1 MPTFCHSEHRE
12 ESSRTSDRGY
22 RARFFAALRMTGPRN
37 PLRALLVGG
46 CIAFTASAAEPKPRI
61 AVFSGPTS
69 TIQNNEPLITS
80 NKAREQYGLPL
91 RKDPWGKVTTDWPRY
106 QKLAAPVTVYIEM
119 FTAHPLEAD
128 VKELYAPADGYVN
141 AHGVFSKEKKSPAD
155 KPVYAVTL
163 KPEDGLYAL
172 PYMGRQSDGQPWE
185 STATQLGAPFAQ
197 SRQTFV
203 PNASRIFDEI
213 ERNGGGI
220 EAKADYDFY
229 RAVPSGGYTKG
240 LPAAQR
246 TDFGEGDIP
255 PEKLGEDFF
264 SYGPYPASQI
274 RPKLARAAN
283 VVQQA
288 LNTGRYAGALWLE
301 GSPTVEDTSYWLSLL
316 IDTALPI
323 AANSAHRNRGKISP
337 DGDGNICDSIDYI
350 VSKVWAGDDGKNRL
364 GTVMVQDEVIYSSR
378 EVEKGDAHPG
388 GYVATGG
395 YGGIMGS
402 MTAGPYVT
410 YVPTRKHTWKSEL
423 RLSVLPAKIEGLLR
437 EGGVFKT
444 VSVDIKNA
452 AGELLP
458 AAIPKV
464 AIVKGD
470 NWYDD
475 SAVPNPAGEK
485 GITGSIE
492 MLLEKYPLGGIVGE
506 GLAPYSSMS
515 TSQDKALEL
524 AVLSGLP
531 VVKVARGDASGL
543 VRVNPNNLFIE
554 GNNLTATK
562 ARLLLTAALMK
573 FGSLP
578 HAADPAHATP
588 AEIAAIKEKIKL
600 YQAIFE
606 TH

>member
-1 MPTFCHSEHRE
+1 MN
-12 ESSRTSDRGY
+12 
-22 RARFFAALRMTGPRN
+22 RATLLASLLVVSAAFAAD
-37 PLRALLVGG
+37 
-46 CIAFTASAAEPKPRI
+46 PKPRI

-91 RKDPWGKVTTDWPRY
+91 KKDAQGKTLMDWPRY
-106 QKLAAPVTVYIEM
+106 QRIAAPATVYIEM
-119 FTAHPLEAD
+119 FTAHPLESD
-128 VKELYAPADGYVN
+128 VKELYAAPDGYVD
-141 AHGVFSKEKKSPAD
+141 ATGTFSKTQKSPTD

-172 PYMGRQSDGQPWE
+172 PYMGRQADGQPWE
-185 STATQLGAPFAQ
+185 STASKPGAPFAQ
-197 SRQTFV
+197 ARQTFV
-203 PNASRIFDEI
+203 PNASRIFEEI

-220 EAKADYDFY
+220 YEKADFDFY

-246 TDFGEGDIP
+246 TDVGEGDIA
-255 PEKLGEDFF
+255 PEKLGTDFF
-264 SYGPYPASQI
+264 AYGPYAAAQT
-274 RPKLARAAN
+274 RPMLARAAN
-283 VVQQA
+283 FVQKA
-288 LNTGRYAGALWLE
+288 LASGQYAGALWLE

-316 IDTALPI
+316 VDTPLPI

-350 VSKVWAGDDGKNRL
+350 LSKVWAGEDGRNHL
-364 GTVMVQDEVIYSSR
+364 GTVMVQDEVIFSSR
-378 EVEKGDAHPG
+378 EVEKVDAHPG
-388 GYVATGG
+388 GYEATGG
-395 YGGIMGS
+395 YGGVMGS

-410 YVPTRKHTWKSEL
+410 FVPTRKFTWKSDV
-423 RLSVLPAKIEGLLR
+423 RVTMLPTQIDGLLR
-437 EGGVFKT
+437 QGGVFKT
-444 VSVDIKNA
+444 VSVEIKNS

-458 AAIPKV
+458 SAIPKV

-475 SAVPNPAGEK
+475 SGEPNPAGEK

-506 GLAPYSSMS
+506 GLAPYSSLS
-515 TSQDKALEL
+515 TSQDRALDR
-524 AVLSGLP
+524 AALSGLP
-531 VVKVARGDASGL
+531 VVKVARGDARGL
-543 VRVNPNNLFIE
+543 VRVNANNFFIE

-573 FGSLP
+573 LGPLP
-578 HAADPAHATP
+578 HAADPEHATP
-588 AEIAAIKEKIKL
+588 AEITAIKDKIKL
-600 YQAIFE
+600 YQAIFD

>member
-1 MPTFCHSEHRE
+1 MKSSPTAFLVCL
-12 ESSRTSDRGY
+12 
-22 RARFFAALRMTGPRN
+22 FAAS
-37 PLRALLVGG
+37 
-46 CIAFTASAAEPKPRI
+46 IAVAAESKPRI

-69 TIQNNEPLITS
+69 TIQNNEPLVTS
-80 NKAREQYGLPL
+80 NKAREQYGLPVK
-91 RKDPWGKVTTDWPRY
+91 KDAQGHVLMDWPRY
-106 QKLAAPVTVYIEM
+106 QRLAAPTTVYIEM

-128 VKELYAPADGYVN
+128 VKELYALPDGFVN
-141 AHGVFSKEKKSPAD
+141 TSGEFSKDRKNPAD

-172 PYMGRQSDGQPWE
+172 PYMGRQSNGQPWE
-185 STATQLGAPFAQ
+185 GVATKVGAPFSE

-203 PNASRIFDEI
+203 PNASRIFEEI

-220 EAKADYDFY
+220 YAKADYDFY

-246 TDFGEGDIP
+246 TDVGEGDIP
-255 PEKLGEDFF
+255 SERLGIDFF
-264 SYGPYPASQI
+264 GYGPYSASQT
-274 RPKLARAAN
+274 RPMLARAVN
-283 VVQQA
+283 YVQKA
-288 LNTGRYAGALWLE
+288 LASGNYAGALWLE

-316 IDTALPI
+316 VDTTLPI

-337 DGDGNICDSIDYI
+337 DGDGNICDSVDYI
-350 VSKVWAGDDGKNRL
+350 LSKVWAGDDGKNRL
-364 GTVMVQDEVIYSSR
+364 GTVMVQDEIIYSSR
-378 EVEKGDAHPG
+378 EIQKGDAHPG
-388 GYVATGG
+388 GYEATGG

-410 YVPTRKHTWKSEL
+410 FVPTRNHTWKSDV
-423 RLSVLPAKIEGLLR
+423 RVTQLPSRIDGLLR
-437 EGGVFKT
+437 DGGVFKT
-444 VSVDIKNA
+444 VPVDIMNA

-458 AAIPKV
+458 SAIPKV

-475 SAVPNPAGEK
+475 SGEPNPAGEK
-485 GITGSIE
+485 GIIGSID
-492 MLLEKYPLGGIVGE
+492 MLLEKYPLAGIVGE

-515 TSQDKALEL
+515 TSQDRALERG
-524 AVLSGLP
+524 VLSGLP
-531 VVKVARGDASGL
+531 VVKVARGDARGL
-543 VRVNPNNLFIE
+543 VRVNANNLFIE

-573 FGSLP
+573 FGPLP
-578 HAADPAHATP
+578 HAADPDHATP
-588 AEIAAIKEKIKL
+588 AEISAIKEKIKL
-600 YQAIFE
+600 YQAVFE

>member
-1 MPTFCHSEHRE
+1 MITPARIFFC
-12 ESSRTSDRGY
+12 GL
-22 RARFFAALRMTGPRN
+22 AGVLA
-37 PLRALLVGG
+37 
-46 CIAFTASAAEPKPRI
+46 ASALVADDKPRI

-69 TIQNNEPLITS
+69 TIQNNEPLLTS

-91 RKDPWGKVTTDWPRY
+91 RKDAQGRVLMDWPRY
-106 QKLAAPVTVYIEM
+106 QRLAAPVTVYIEM

-128 VKELYAPADGYVN
+128 VKELYAAPDGYVN
-141 AHGVFSKEKKSPAD
+141 ARGEFAKERKSATD

-172 PYMGRQSDGQPWE
+172 PYMGRQANGQPWDGV
-185 STATQLGAPFAQ
+185 ATKTGAPFSE

-203 PNASRIFDEI
+203 PNASRIFEEI

-220 EAKADYDFY
+220 YAKADYDFY

-246 TDFGEGDIP
+246 TDVGEGDIP
-255 PEKLGEDFF
+255 PEKLGVDFF
-264 SYGPYPASQI
+264 SYGPYNASQI
-274 RPKLARAAN
+274 RPMLAREVN
-283 VVQQA
+283 FVQLA
-288 LNTGRYAGALWLE
+288 LASGKYAGALWLE
-301 GSPTVEDTSYWLSLL
+301 GSPTVEDSSYWLSLL
-316 IDTALPI
+316 VDSPLPI
-323 AANSAHRNRGKISP
+323 CANSAHRNRGKISP
-337 DGDGNICDSIDYI
+337 DGDGNICDSIDFI
-350 VSKVWAGDDGKNRL
+350 LSKVWAGDDGKNRL
-364 GTVMVQDEVIYSSR
+364 GAVMVQDEIIYSSR
-378 EVEKGDAHPG
+378 EIQKGDAHPG
-388 GYVATGG
+388 GYVTTGG
-395 YGGIMGS
+395 YGGELGS

-410 YVPTRKHTWKSEL
+410 FVPTRKHTWKSDVRITQL
-423 RLSVLPAKIEGLLR
+423 PSRLDGLLR
-437 EGGVFKT
+437 EGGAFKT
-444 VSVDIKNA
+444 VSVEIKNS

-475 SAVPNPAGEK
+475 SATPNPAGEK
-485 GITGSIE
+485 GIMGSID
-492 MLLEKYPLGGIVGE
+492 MLLEKYPLAGIVGE
-506 GLAPYSSMS
+506 GLAPYSSLS
-515 TSQDKALEL
+515 TSQDRALEK

-531 VVKVARGDASGL
+531 VVKVARGDARGL

-573 FGSLP
+573 LGPLP
-578 HAADPAHATP
+578 HAADPERATP
-588 AEIAAIKEKIKL
+588 AETAAIKEKIKL